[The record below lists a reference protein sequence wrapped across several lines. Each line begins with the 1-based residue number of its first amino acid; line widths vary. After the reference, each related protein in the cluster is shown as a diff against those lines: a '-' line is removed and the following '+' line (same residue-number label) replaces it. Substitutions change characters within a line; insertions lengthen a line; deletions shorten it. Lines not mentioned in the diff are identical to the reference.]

1 MTFPSVDPLFKFTTI
16 PDADDYSIHV
26 DKDNCPRFGAVD
38 ADVKASQSNIISQ
51 QQIADLFEAEYFPH
65 LRELTEMPDADTDTM
80 FDVANYLYW
89 ANLSSLNLKF
99 ELSEWDLNWI
109 YASVVRGVW
118 NKYNAV
124 HEQVDLSMFEL
135 MHQLYEL
142 SEVVL
147 GADFREQPYFMEY
160 FTGN

>member
-1 MTFPSVDPLFKFTTI
+1 
-16 PDADDYSIHV
+16 
-26 DKDNCPRFGAVD
+26 
-38 ADVKASQSNIISQ
+38 
-51 QQIADLFEAEYFPH
+51 
-65 LRELTEMPDADTDTM
+65 MPDADTDTM

-142 SEVVL
+142 SEVVQ
-147 GADFREQPYFMEY
+147 GADYRE
-160 FTGN
+160 